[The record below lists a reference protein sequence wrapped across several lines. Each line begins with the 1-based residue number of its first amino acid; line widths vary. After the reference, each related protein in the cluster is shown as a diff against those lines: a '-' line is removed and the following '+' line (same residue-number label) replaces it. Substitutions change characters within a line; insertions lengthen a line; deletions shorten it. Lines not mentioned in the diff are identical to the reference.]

1 MMFWLK
7 KKKVVI
13 DAFTDNDIVATQP
26 ITESVKNIPDWYKKL
41 KPTIEVSGEGHTLN
55 IPTFKRCDGFLD
67 LLRNSFTIQMW
78 ADLSFHVDSEGRYN
92 WKYPSNQFNFGVDQ
106 HPDFL
111 MDSAY
116 APLVHAKILSPW
128 FLKETKGINFYQTQA
143 FYSFNEFGGNVLIPP
158 GIVNYKYQQSTHI
171 NMFLARNKTYM
182 FNAGQPMM
190 YLVPMTEDKVEIKT
204 HVVSTAEYKRI
215 TDMSAGNKFLGSYKH
230 LKSKGLCPMS
240 RIS

>member
-1 MMFWLK
+1 MFWLK
-7 KKKVVI
+7 KKKIVI
-13 DAFTDNDIVATQP
+13 DAFTDNDIVATHP
-26 ITESVKNIPDWYKKL
+26 ITESSKNLPVWYKKL
-41 KPTIEVSGEGHTLN
+41 KPTIEVSGDGHTLN
-55 IPTFKRCDGFLD
+55 IPTFKRCDGFSD
-67 LLRNSFTIQMW
+67 LVRNSFTIQMW
-78 ADLSFHVDSEGRYN
+78 ADLSFHTDSEGRYN

-111 MDSAY
+111 MESAY
-116 APLVHAKILSPW
+116 APLVHVKILSPW
-128 FLKETKGINFYQTQA
+128 YLRETKGINFYQTQA
-143 FYSFNEFGGNVLIPP
+143 FYSFNGFGGDVLIPP
-158 GIVNYKYQQSTHI
+158 GVVNYKYQQSTHI

-215 TDMSAGNKFLGSYKH
+215 TNMSAGNKFLGSYKH